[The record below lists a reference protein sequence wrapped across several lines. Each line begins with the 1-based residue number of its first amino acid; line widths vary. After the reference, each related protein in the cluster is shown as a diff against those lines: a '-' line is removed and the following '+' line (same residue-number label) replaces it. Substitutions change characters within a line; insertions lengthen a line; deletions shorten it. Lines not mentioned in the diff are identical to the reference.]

1 MSEDSLISIPDLV
14 DEPPH
19 FLIWQIDEVISIAV
33 GLISG
38 LLFNAPM
45 FGILGGLF
53 VRNRYIKIRDGKP
66 KGFIMHRIRA
76 VGLIPEKSEHGT
88 SMQPPLVNKFHQ

>member
-33 GLISG
+33 GLIIG
-38 LLFNAPM
+38 LLFNAPI
-45 FGILGGLF
+45 FGILGIGI
-53 VRNRYIKIRDGKP
+53 YTD
-66 KGFIMHRIRA
+66 
-76 VGLIPEKSEHGT
+76 
-88 SMQPPLVNKFHQ
+88 